1 MMNKID
7 KHDAP
12 EGFVAVDCVRGC
24 GGCYFDNGE
33 GFGRCLL
40 PSNAPSCS
48 NPYRKDK
55 QEVMFIKKSEH
66 DSEVL
71 EEVKNLSKD
80 IEVFV
85 NDRWISFGEMEIRVK
100 EPVEIHYRVYFNN
113 KTGELVTIQTKNFN
127 IIEHISEL
135 DKFPVTDWMT
145 YKNF

>member
-1 MMNKID
+1 MNRID
-7 KHDAP
+7 RYDAP
-12 EGFVAVDCVRGC
+12 EGFVAVDSVRGC
-24 GGCYFDNGE
+24 GGCYFNNGE
-33 GFGRCLL
+33 GYGKCNV

-48 NPYRKDK
+48 FQHRKDE
-55 QEVMFIKKSEH
+55 QDVIFIEKSE
-66 DSEVL
+66 DVL
-71 EEVKNLSKD
+71 EEVKNLSKN

-127 IIEHISEL
+127 IIENVNEL
-135 DKFPVTDWMT
+135 QHGMIPVTDWMT